1 MRPSTTALLP
11 DLFSDWGYVCPLQ
24 VRTELD
30 EGARSGYPDIRVPWL
45 EAVPLT
51 TPLDSVAIATLDA
64 GEAAVIQLARER
76 SIEWV
81 CIDDRKGRRAALAV
95 GRRVTGSLGL
105 LVRAK
110 LVGLVPAIRPFIE
123 RAMSEGVWYHAEL
136 RLERILLLAAPT
148 RHVAILS
155 VALERLDRPVEEI
168 DHAREGPGHRFVA
181 RIMLRSQR

>member
-1 MRPSTTALLP
+1 LDALLP
-11 DLFSDWGYVCPLQ
+11 YS
-24 VRTELD
+24 R
-30 EGARSGYPDIRVPWL
+30 
-45 EAVPLT
+45 VPLT
-51 TPLDSVAIATLDA
+51 PS
-64 GEAAVIQLARER
+64 AAVTARTVIARILMSTQSEHCRTGAGPQPPRCLA
-76 SIEWV
+76 
-81 CIDDRKGRRAALAV
+81 
-95 GRRVTGSLGL
+95 
-105 LVRAK
+105 
-110 LVGLVPAIRPFIE
+110 GLVPAIRPFIE

>member
-1 MRPSTTALLP
+1 
-11 DLFSDWGYVCPLQ
+11 LQ

-30 EGARSGYPDIRVPWL
+30 EGARSGYLDIRVPWL
-45 EAVPLT
+45 EVVPLT

-95 GRRVTGSLGL
+95 GLRVTGSLGL

-110 LVGLVPAIRPFIE
+110 IVGLVPAIRPYIE
-123 RAMSEGVWYHAEL
+123 RAMNDGVWYDADL
-136 RLERILLLAAPT
+136 T
-148 RHVAILS
+148 
-155 VALERLDRPVEEI
+155 
-168 DHAREGPGHRFVA
+168 HRV
-181 RIMLRSQR
+181 LTDLGE

>member
-1 MRPSTTALLP
+1 MAESIVVNAGPLIALARAGAIDVVGRLP
-11 DLFSDWGYVCPLQ
+11 ICYVCPLQ

-51 TPLDSVAIATLDA
+51 TPLDSVAIAMLDA

-76 SIEWV
+76 RIEWV

-95 GRRVTGSLGL
+95 GLRVTGSLGL

-110 LVGLVPAIRPFIE
+110 IVGLVPAIRPFIE
-123 RAMSEGVWYHAEL
+123 RAMSEGVWYDADL
-136 RLERILLLAAPT
+136 T
-148 RHVAILS
+148 
-155 VALERLDRPVEEI
+155 
-168 DHAREGPGHRFVA
+168 
-181 RIMLRSQR
+181 QRVLTDLGE